1 MNKKQLSKLRRLP
14 ATSTMVVR
22 AKMPGI
28 KERRYTCR
36 LNKYKYKYMA
46 RCQYLDGILK
56 LSICKTKEIRKG
68 DTEPK
73 WDVFLSPKDKTYITR
88 ERQKDGTYKWRTARI
103 DNLEWEWEGEGA
115 DEKYYIN
122 PEGKAAIK
130 AILETKNSGVEGAIE
145 WQEKV
150 RTEKVEREEKRKTDR
165 WDAAMKDVP
174 ESYPAGFEKYW
185 KTEAFNDHYIFY
197 KGADAKT
204 GYCTGCL
211 QEVPLNKKPK
221 HNEWNKCP
229 KCGKKIVYES
239 RSKKKNPIWSY
250 GTATLLQRYRD
261 GIVKRTFSC
270 TRIDTGENMG
280 QPKLIIREVQ
290 RVLLTDDGVETYCWE
305 DYRIKGQRWRKQDTS
320 YYEERYANLYQRNL
334 SALLKNTRTTY
345 NIAIKHGYIG
355 DPVFFMKMEKR
366 NPLIE
371 KVFKAGLYR
380 IGNDLIRNDYW
391 YQELVDEEEPELIKA
406 LYIDKA
412 RLARLKRMNG
422 GRYELLWLQDEKK
435 NNTIYKDEDV
445 QTLAS
450 ALVDGADSRIF
461 QYVSVAKA
469 ANYLRKQQTIR
480 DRNLVDIA
488 SEWKDYL
495 SMLEKRN
502 ADMSNGML
510 LRPKDLTLAH
520 NELVIQNDMLNKG
533 KEIEEKKKT
542 FKNAEKLMKSGALKK
557 YEYQNEKY
565 CILSPT
571 GIKDIYNE
579 GMTLKHC
586 IHTCDIYFQRIDIQE
601 TYLLFLRRTEKPDTP
616 WYTLEVEPGGNIRQ
630 KKSVLNEAYSDLE
643 DAMPFLKEWQQWVK
657 KNLSKEDAALAE
669 KSDKARKKN
678 YGQLRREKKLIWHG
692 RLQGTMLVD
701 ALENDFMEV

>member
-1 MNKKQLSKLRRLP
+1 
-14 ATSTMVVR
+14 
-22 AKMPGI
+22 
-28 KERRYTCR
+28 
-36 LNKYKYKYMA
+36 
-46 RCQYLDGILK
+46 
-56 LSICKTKEIRKG
+56 
-68 DTEPK
+68 
-73 WDVFLSPKDKTYITR
+73 
-88 ERQKDGTYKWRTARI
+88 
-103 DNLEWEWEGEGA
+103 
-115 DEKYYIN
+115 
-122 PEGKAAIK
+122 
-130 AILETKNSGVEGAIE
+130 
-145 WQEKV
+145 
-150 RTEKVEREEKRKTDR
+150 
-165 WDAAMKDVP
+165 
-174 ESYPAGFEKYW
+174 
-185 KTEAFNDHYIFY
+185 
-197 KGADAKT
+197 
-204 GYCTGCL
+204 
-211 QEVPLNKKPK
+211 
-221 HNEWNKCP
+221 
-229 KCGKKIVYES
+229 
-239 RSKKKNPIWSY
+239 
-250 GTATLLQRYRD
+250 
-261 GIVKRTFSC
+261 
-270 TRIDTGENMG
+270 MG

-305 DYRIKGQRWRKQDTS
+305 NYRFKGQRWRKQDTS
-320 YYEERYANLYQRNL
+320 YFEERYANLYRRNL
-334 SALLKNTRTTY
+334 SALLKNTRTTC
-345 NIAIKHGYIG
+345 NIAIKHGYKG
-355 DPVFFMKMEKR
+355 DPVFFMKMEKK

-380 IGNDLIRNDYW
+380 IGNDLIRSDYL
-391 YQELVDEEEPELIKA
+391 YRELVDEEEPELIKA
-406 LYIDKA
+406 LYIDKV

-488 SEWKDYL
+488 RDWEDYL
-495 SMLEKRN
+495 YMLEKRN

-557 YEYQNEKY
+557 YEYRNEKY

-701 ALENDFMEV
+701 ALESDFMEV